1 MEAVMVKTIL
11 FLALLFFPLAGC
23 YSEEQ
28 AAKSAEMPDAYAW
41 DFGQVVEKQMVS
53 HDFILKNESA
63 NTMRIKNVTTSCGCT
78 ASKADKNVL
87 APGDSAKIKVSFN
100 SSGYSG
106 KVKQFVYVHTDLL
119 DKSIIRFIIT
129 ADVVKEK

>member
-11 FLALLFFPLAGC
+11 FLALLFFPLTGC
-23 YSEEQ
+23 YSEEP
-28 AAKSAEMPDAYAW
+28 AAKTAETPDANAW
-41 DFGQVVEKQMVS
+41 DFGQVVERQMVS

-63 NTMRIKNVTTSCGCT
+63 NTMAIKNVTTSCGCT
-78 ASKADKNVL
+78 ASKADKDVL

-106 KVKQFVYVHTDLL
+106 KVKQFVYVHTDIL